1 MSSIRQGIR
10 LRLFLFALCSLKV
23 SVAFP
28 NSSPVVN
35 SGWGTPDRLMHL
47 YTATEWN
54 SFHLQI
60 NHDGHIDGSP
70 HQTIYSALMIK
81 SESPGK
87 VIITGVKSGR
97 YLCMDK
103 SGNVFGS
110 HYFSYDDCVF
120 KHETLENRHD
130 VYHSP
135 THSYLLSLKKPK
147 QFFRPGMDLPPYSQF
162 LSMENKIPITRFIT
176 PEPVRHTRS
185 AESFPDPWGIVK
197 AGRTTLNYPTPKSP
211 QDVKDYFAKEHLRH
225 SQNKKVD
232 PDDPI
237 EIVIARKAHPRQYFY
252 ENNHS
257 NRAPTDLIYT

>member
-1 MSSIRQGIR
+1 MSSTR
-10 LRLFLFALCSLKV
+10 LGNRLGLFIFALSSLKV
-23 SVAFP
+23 SLAFP
-28 NSSPVVN
+28 NSSPVIN

-60 NHDGHIDGSP
+60 NHDGRIDGSP

-81 SESPGK
+81 SESAGK
-87 VIITGVKSGR
+87 VVITGVKSGR
-97 YLCMDK
+97 YLCMD
-103 SGNVFGS
+103 SFGNAFGS

-135 THSYLLSLKKPK
+135 KHNYLLSLKKPK

-162 LSMENKIPITRFIT
+162 LSMENTIPITRFIT

-185 AESFPDPWGIVK
+185 AELYPDPWSI
-197 AGRTTLNYPTPKSP
+197 GREKKTTLNFPTPKNE
-211 QDVKDYFAKEHLRH
+211 QDVRAHFNQEPVRH
-225 SQNKKVD
+225 NQHDKVD

-237 EIVIARKAHPRQYFY
+237 GVINTRKGHPRQPYKK
-252 ENNHS
+252 
-257 NRAPTDLIYT
+257 R

>member
-1 MSSIRQGIR
+1 MSSTRSGSR
-10 LRLFLFALCSLKV
+10 LGLFIFALFGLKV
-23 SVAFP
+23 SLAFP
-28 NSSPVVN
+28 NSSPVIS
-35 SGWGTPDRLMHL
+35 SGWGNPDRLMHL

-60 NHDGHIDGSP
+60 NHDGRIDGSP

-81 SESPGK
+81 SESAGK

-97 YLCMDK
+97 YLCMDRF
-103 SGNVFGS
+103 GNVFGS

-135 THSYLLSLKKPK
+135 THNYLLSLRKPK

-185 AESFPDPWGIVK
+185 TDLFPDPFNI
-197 AGRTTLNYPTPKSP
+197 GREKKTTLNYPTPKNA
-211 QDVKDYFAKEHLRH
+211 QDVIPYYNQEPVRH
-225 SQNKKVD
+225 NNQKVD
-232 PDDPI
+232 PDDPLG
-237 EIVIARKAHPRQYFY
+237 VINPRKEHPRQPYY
-252 ENNHS
+252 KK
-257 NRAPTDLIYT
+257 